1 MILTLTPNPSI
12 DRTVSLAGELMRGQV
27 QRVDSVTSQGGGK
40 GVNISRASVSAGQP
54 TLAVLPAAKD
64 DPFVIELL
72 AAGIDCRPVRPAGD
86 VRVNIT
92 ITEPDGT
99 TTKLNSPGA
108 TVEQVHLDAMSDALM
123 ARAGTADWAVLAGS
137 LPPGAPPEFYAD
149 VVRRLRGTVAK
160 VAVDTS
166 EAPLRALVDAL
177 PASAPHLM
185 KPNGEELASFT
196 GGDAEE
202 LEGDP
207 RLAAAAARTLVDRGV
222 EAVLATLGGNG
233 AVLVTA
239 RAPGTPLPTDH
250 RREHGWSRRLEPVRL
265 RPGRHPRAHAA
276 PTPRPRRGLR
286 QRRRCPARHHDP
298 RAVAPPHRARHRH
311 RLGRHRMTDLIT
323 RELVRL
329 DTTWGDDKLDV
340 IRGLA
345 AVVDDAGRA
354 ADTEQLIA
362 DAFAREETS
371 STGLPGGIAIPHCRT
386 TVWRSPR
393 WPSPACVRGWTSA
406 PRTAPP
412 TWRS

>member
-123 ARAGTADWAVLAGS
+123 ARAGSADWAVLAGS

-177 PASAPHLM
+177 PGVGTAPDEAQRRGARLLHRRRRRGAGGRPAAGRGRRADARRPRRARPSWRPSAATAPCSSPREGAWHATPPPTTVVSTVGAGDSSLFGYVLGDIRGLTPP
-185 KPNGEELASFT
+185 KRLALAVAYGS
-196 GGDAEE
+196 
-202 LEGDP
+202 
-207 RLAAAAARTLVDRGV
+207 AAAALPGTTIPEPSHLRTELVTV
-222 EAVLATLGGNG
+222 TALGG
-233 AVLVTA
+233 TA
-239 RAPGTPLPTDH
+239 
-250 RREHGWSRRLEPVRL
+250 
-265 RPGRHPRAHAA
+265 
-276 PTPRPRRGLR
+276 
-286 QRRRCPARHHDP
+286 
-298 RAVAPPHRARHRH
+298 
-311 RLGRHRMTDLIT
+311 
-323 RELVRL
+323 
-329 DTTWGDDKLDV
+329 
-340 IRGLA
+340 
-345 AVVDDAGRA
+345 
-354 ADTEQLIA
+354 
-362 DAFAREETS
+362 
-371 STGLPGGIAIPHCRT
+371 
-386 TVWRSPR
+386 
-393 WPSPACVRGWTSA
+393 
-406 PRTAPP
+406 
-412 TWRS
+412 